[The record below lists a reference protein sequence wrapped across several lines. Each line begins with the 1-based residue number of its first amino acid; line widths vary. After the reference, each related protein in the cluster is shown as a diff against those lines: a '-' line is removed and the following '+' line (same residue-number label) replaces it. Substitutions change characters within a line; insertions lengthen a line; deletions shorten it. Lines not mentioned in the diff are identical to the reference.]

1 MEEEGRRDGW
11 KERRMGGGIVEEG
24 DERREGLEGGMN
36 GRKGE
41 IGKEERREGESEDR
55 KRE

>member
-1 MEEEGRRDGW
+1 M
-11 KERRMGGGIVEEG
+11 KGGIDGGMKEG
-24 DERREGLEGGMN
+24 MKEGMEEGLEGGMN

-41 IGKEERREGESEDR
+41 IGKEERREGESKDR